1 MNLKELPIG
10 KNAPNVV
17 NCVIEIPKESNVKY
31 EYDPELGVFYMD
43 RILQSAMRYPANY
56 GFIPSTLAE
65 DGDPLDVLVYNWTPL
80 ITGSVL
86 TCEVIG
92 VLDMNDGGEKD
103 WKILARP
110 TKSHKNG
117 ITDVNNVNG
126 PFLDVAK
133 NFFQH
138 YKDLE
143 KKVVEIGEWLPKDK
157 AVDIVAECVER
168 YKQNQ

>member
-10 KNAPNVV
+10 KNAPSVV

-65 DGDPLDVLVYNWTPL
+65 DGDPLDILVYNWTPL

-86 TCEVIG
+86 ACEVIG
-92 VLDMNDGGEKD
+92 VLDMTDGGEKD
-103 WKILARP
+103 WKVLARP
-110 TKSHKNG
+110 VKSHKKG
-117 ITDVNNVNG
+117 ITDVHNVNG

-157 AVDIVAECVER
+157 ATDIVAECVER
-168 YKQNQ
+168 YKQN

>member
-92 VLDMNDGGEKD
+92 VLDMTDDGEKD
-103 WKILARP
+103 WKVLARP
-110 TKSHKNG
+110 TNSHKKG
-117 ITDVNNVNG
+117 ITDVHNVNG